1 MPPARRP
8 RKGSARDTLP
18 PEARSTQIHADSW
31 QNGRRTHRN
40 PEGMSTRDPSPP
52 RSTPPARGRL
62 ATLRRNLGTVPNQ
75 LTALRLAMVPLLWV
89 LVLFGRPVWVG
100 IGVMVAAAT
109 DVLDGWLSR
118 RWNQTSEFGSRMD
131 SAADHLLA
139 ISMTLWLVLLRPF
152 FFREQR
158 WPLIAWAAFAL
169 LVLAISWLKFR
180 RAVDLH
186 LYSSKAAVF
195 LSWCFGIPLL
205 VVGRYSRVQFW
216 ITIGA
221 CTLAALESLAV
232 ILTRREVD
240 EHIGTLLARRRSRGD
255 SG

>member
-1 MPPARRP
+1 
-8 RKGSARDTLP
+8 
-18 PEARSTQIHADSW
+18 
-31 QNGRRTHRN
+31 
-40 PEGMSTRDPSPP
+40 MSTRESPPP
-52 RSTPPARGRL
+52 RSASAPRGRL
-62 ATLRRNLGTVPNQ
+62 AALRRNLSTVPNQ
-75 LTALRLAMVPLLWV
+75 LTAARLAMVPLLWV
-89 LVLFGRPVWVG
+89 LVLFGHPVWVG

-109 DVLDGWLSR
+109 DVLDGYLSR

-169 LVLAISWLKFR
+169 LVLAVSWLKFR

-195 LSWCFGIPLL
+195 LAWCFGIPLL
-205 VVGRYSRVQFW
+205 VVGRYSRLQFW
-216 ITIGA
+216 ITITI
-221 CTLAALESLAV
+221 CFLAAAESLVV

-240 EHIGTLLARRRSRGD
+240 EHIGSILLRRSSSPDDERHGITRRKRR
-255 SG
+255 